1 MEQIEE
7 QYIVTE
13 QKKTLKARI
22 RGAGNR
28 NSVSSSANVLQAAKT
43 AALLPSSAASSPP

>member
-1 MEQIEE
+1 MLR
-7 QYIVTE
+7 
-13 QKKTLKARI
+13 TLNARI

-43 AALLPSSAASSPP
+43 AALFTSSADSSAP